1 MVPSLLAQHSTWG
14 LLVMLERKPKTAM
27 QEQIPWWQVDLGPE
41 AASAAFEAVA
51 ARNLS
56 QGPITE
62 TLEAE
67 VARLVGSRFGI
78 ATSSGSTA
86 LTLALMAAGA
96 KPGDRV
102 ICPAYTWVATAQAA
116 QILGCSVELVD
127 IEPDRPVMD
136 INQVPDASDERIF
149 AIPVHMNGHSTDV
162 TTLREKG
169 YTVIEDAAQALGS
182 VSEGRMLGTLGHLGC
197 YSFSVSKI
205 IGSGQGGIVVTD
217 SEELVS
223 LARRARTHGVVDVFA
238 PEAWQSLGHNFRF
251 NDVLAAV
258 LLTQIPRLT
267 ERLDYARH
275 LAGQYRQHLHSCEG
289 VEIVRHST
297 GSEVGPYIEAR
308 VSRIH
313 RDKLVEYLNNR
324 GIGARKAFPPLS
336 SANYMNPNPSV
347 AFPNSSN
354 WSAEVLYLPS
364 GPGLSTESLEKV
376 CKTIQTYF
384 GE

>member
-1 MVPSLLAQHSTWG
+1 MLRSLLVQHGTEG
-14 LLVMLERKPKTAM
+14 LTIMLEGKPKAREN
-27 QEQIPWWQVDLGPE
+27 EQIPWWQVDLGPE

-62 TLEAE
+62 IMEAE
-67 VARLVGSRFGI
+67 VASLVGRRFSV

-102 ICPAYTWVATAQAA
+102 ICPAYTWVATAHAA
-116 QILGCSVELVD
+116 HILGCSVELVD
-127 IEPDRPVMD
+127 IEPSRPVMD
-136 INQVPDASDERIF
+136 INLVPDASGERVF
-149 AIPVHMNGHSTDV
+149 AIPVHMNGHATDV
-162 TTLREKG
+162 STLREKG

-217 SEELVS
+217 SEEMFA

-258 LLTQIPRLT
+258 LLTQLPRLT

-275 LAGQYRQHLHSCEG
+275 LAGQYRQRLHSVERA
-289 VEIVRHST
+289 EIVTHST
-297 GSEVGPYIEAR
+297 VSEVGPYVEAR
-308 VSRIH
+308 VSRTH

-324 GIGARKAFPPLS
+324 GIGARKAFPALS
-336 SANYMNPNPSV
+336 SAKYINPNPSD

-354 WSAEVLYLPS
+354 WSNEVLYLPS
-364 GPGLSTESLEKV
+364 GPGLSIESLEKV
-376 CKTIQTYF
+376 CESIQSYF

>member
-1 MVPSLLAQHSTWG
+1 MI
-14 LLVMLERKPKTAM
+14 ERKHKAPP
-27 QEQIPWWQVDLGPE
+27 ELQIPWWQVDLGPE
-41 AASAAFEAVA
+41 AASAAFEAVT

-62 TLEAE
+62 TMEAE
-67 VARLVGSRFGI
+67 IARVVGSRFGV

-102 ICPAYTWVATAQAA
+102 LCPAYTWVATAHAA
-116 QILGCSVELVD
+116 HILGCSVELID

-136 INQVPDASDERIF
+136 MNQVPDASGERIF
-149 AIPVHMNGHSTDV
+149 AMPVHMNGHSADV
-162 TTLREKG
+162 ITLREKG

-182 VSEGRMLGTLGHLGC
+182 MSEGRMLGTLGHLGC

-217 SEELVS
+217 SEEMVA

-238 PEAWQSLGHNFRF
+238 PEAWQSPGHNFRF

-258 LLTQIPRLT
+258 LLTQIPRLA
-267 ERLDYARH
+267 ERLDNARN
-275 LAGQYRQHLHSCEG
+275 LADHYRQHLQSYAG

-297 GSEVGPYIEAR
+297 ASEIGPYIEAR
-308 VSRIH
+308 TSRMD
-313 RDKLVEYLNNR
+313 RDKLVEYLNYR
-324 GIGARKAFPPLS
+324 GIGARKGFPSLS
-336 SANYMNPNPSV
+336 SARYMSTNSHV

-354 WSAEVLYLPS
+354 WSAEVFYLPS
-364 GPGLSTESLEKV
+364 GPGLSIESLEKV
-376 CKTIQTYF
+376 CKTIQTYY
-384 GE
+384 GK